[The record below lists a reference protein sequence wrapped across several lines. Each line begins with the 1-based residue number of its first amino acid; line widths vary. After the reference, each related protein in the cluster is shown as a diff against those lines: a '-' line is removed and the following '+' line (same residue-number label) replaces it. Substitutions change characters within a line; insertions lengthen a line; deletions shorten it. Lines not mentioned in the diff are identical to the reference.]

1 MLQAEREQEKP
12 SKEKI
17 DSKEE
22 ELLAISDA
30 TLKRIEGSHTM
41 RMLGK
46 VQQYDVIILVDLGS
60 SASFI
65 SEVLA
70 GNLTG
75 A

>member
-1 MLQAEREQEKP
+1 M
-12 SKEKI
+12 
-17 DSKEE
+17 
-22 ELLAISDA
+22 AISDA